1 MPAIYTV
8 RQTDGNKHTRRS
20 IKDMD
25 AIFSGS
31 ISERMQGFFDL
42 RRAEESDVRNTLN
55 MVDLQ
60 GYLLA
65 GFDLRRVNHE

>member
-20 IKDMD
+20 IKDTD
-25 AIFSGS
+25 AIFSDS
-31 ISERMQGFFDL
+31 ISERMEGSFDL

>member
-1 MPAIYTV
+1 MPAITM
-8 RQTDGNKHTRRS
+8 RQTDDNKHTRRS
-20 IKDMD
+20 IKDTG
-25 AIFSGS
+25 AIFSDS
-31 ISERMQGFFDL
+31 ISERMEGFFDL